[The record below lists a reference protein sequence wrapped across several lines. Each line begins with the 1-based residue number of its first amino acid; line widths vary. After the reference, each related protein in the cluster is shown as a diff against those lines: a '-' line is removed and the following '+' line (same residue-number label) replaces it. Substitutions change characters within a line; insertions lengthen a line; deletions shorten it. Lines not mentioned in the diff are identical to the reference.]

1 MLSFFRR
8 LINSRVGVVVTL
20 VAIALTVVLFALGDI
35 NGLTSGLGGAG
46 GSDGGAV
53 ARVGNVTISAA
64 ELKQR
69 VQGDVENFAA
79 QQPGL
84 TIKQYIEGGGF
95 DGTVNRLIDGQVI
108 EQFAARHGMKVSKDT
123 VDGQIAAIPALRGID
138 GKFDQK
144 AYEQILAQRRMTDAD
159 VRRDIA
165 RSTLIEQL
173 TIPTSGASQVPQRL
187 ALPYAAL
194 LLERRQGQVAFI
206 PTRAMGA
213 GTQPT
218 AAELK
223 TFYERNRARY
233 TIPER
238 RVVRYA
244 LVSPE
249 TVKAAATPTE
259 AEIAAAYR
267 QQAAKFAA
275 TEKRTISQVVLADKA
290 AADTF
295 AAKVKGG
302 TAIDVAAKA
311 IGLSAAK
318 LAGVE
323 RKAYGDA
330 AGPEL
335 AGQVFAA
342 ARGDT
347 VGPVKA
353 PLGWTVA
360 HVDSIEKVTARTL
373 DQARAELSAAL
384 TTAKTNQVLGD
395 MAARI
400 DDAIAKKTD
409 FADLVAANK
418 LQAIATP
425 PLLADGRDPASE
437 KSTPDP
443 ALAPILKAA
452 FAADPEDD
460 PQIVATGAQGSF
472 AVVKLDRV
480 VPAAAPPLAELAPVI
495 ARDFTID
502 RARKAARAIAADV
515 VRKVSAG
522 TPLAEALKATK
533 LTLPPIERAAASRAQ
548 LQAAQQ
554 GAPPPLTL
562 MFTMAPRTAKL
573 LEAPNSAGWLIVYL
587 DTIERADP
595 SGRPQVV
602 QAQQADLGR
611 MIGSEYIRQ
620 FIEAMRR
627 EIGVKRH
634 EDVIAK
640 VRRDLLGLSGEAP

>member
-20 VAIALTVVLFALGDI
+20 MAIALTVVLFALGDI
-35 NGLTSGLGGAG
+35 NGLTSGFGGG
-46 GSDGGAV
+46 GNDGGAI

-69 VQGDVENFAA
+69 VRGDVENFSA

-84 TIKQYIEGGGF
+84 TIKQYIDGGGF
-95 DGTVNRLIDGQVI
+95 EGTVSRLIDGQVI
-108 EQFAARHGMKVSKDT
+108 EQFAARHGMKVSKET
-123 VDGQIAAIPALRGID
+123 IDGQLAAIPSLQGID

-144 AYEQILAQRRMTDAD
+144 TYEQLLAQRRLTDAD

-173 TIPTSGASQVPQRL
+173 TIPTSGASQVPQQL

-194 LLERRQGQVAFI
+194 LLEKRQGQVAFI
-206 PTRAMGA
+206 PTRAVGA

-223 TFYERNRARY
+223 AFYDRNRARY

-244 LVSPE
+244 LVTPD

-267 QQAAKFAA
+267 DQAAKFAA
-275 TEKRTISQVVLADKA
+275 TEKRTISQVVLGDKA
-290 AADTF
+290 AADAL

-302 TAIDVAAKA
+302 TSIDAAAKA
-311 IGLSAAK
+311 VGLSAAK
-318 LAGVE
+318 LQGVE
-323 RKAYGDA
+323 RKAYADA
-330 AGPEL
+330 AGPDL

-360 HVDSIEKVTARTL
+360 HVDSIEKVAAKTL
-373 DQARAELSAAL
+373 DQARAELSASLLA
-384 TTAKTNQVLGD
+384 AKTNQVLSD
-395 MAARI
+395 MAAKI
-400 DDAIAKKTD
+400 DDAIGKKTD

-418 LQAIATP
+418 LQAVVTP
-425 PLLADGRDPASE
+425 PLLADGRDPTNE
-437 KSTPDP
+437 KSTPD
-443 ALAPILKAA
+443 ATLAPILKAA
-452 FAADPEDD
+452 FAVDPEDD
-460 PQIVATGAQGSF
+460 PQIVATGAGGAF
-472 AVVKLDRV
+472 AIVALDRV
-480 VPAAAPPLAELAPVI
+480 VPAAAPPLAELAPTI

-502 RARKAARAIAADV
+502 RARKAARVIAADV
-515 VRKVSAG
+515 VRKVNGG
-522 TPLAEALKATK
+522 TPLAEALRATK
-533 LTLPPIERAAASRAQ
+533 LTLPPIEPAKASRAQ

-562 MFTMAPRTAKL
+562 MFNMAPRTAKL

-587 DTIERADP
+587 DSIERTDP

-611 MIGSEYIRQ
+611 VIGAEYIRQ

-634 EDVIAK
+634 EDAIAK
-640 VRRDLLGLSGEAP
+640 ARQELLGITGEAP